1 MIAVDEEV
9 SPMLVRLSLCAVVA
23 VGAICTAPQANAVL
37 QCAKDYYKAVSG
49 DCVHKPVCTASRP
62 PGATGQC
69 ADGCF
74 TFSED
79 PNDEHTCHG
88 RGGLQK
94 SF

>member
-1 MIAVDEEV
+1 MLLRVATVIAIIGAFGTIGSA
-9 SPMLVRLSLCAVVA
+9 SPASAVM
-23 VGAICTAPQANAVL
+23 
-37 QCAKDYYKAVSG
+37 QCSKGYDKAASG
-49 DCVHKPVCTASRP
+49 DCVHKPVCAPSPP

-79 PNDEHTCHG
+79 PNADDTCHG

-94 SF
+94 AF